1 MKKII
6 LLGILIFLV
15 SGCTSIKSRNLNE
28 LVIDMVSSNVK
39 TTNVSRNG
47 YRFYLPKGINIRESK
62 GFNEILDDVFY
73 EYYLYVDVVEYHNQT
88 EFSYK
93 TNSNA
98 YYSRSLENNGKKGY
112 IEINN
117 YKNNQYL
124 IEIMYNYAKIEVVVY
139 QEDINHAVAYAMAVL
154 TSITYNDNVIENYLS
169 SSILNSN
176 EEEFDIFEVIG
187 RDQYLQVT
195 DEEEK
200 TQEKNDTDYIN

>member
-93 TNSNA
+93 TNNNA

-176 EEEFDIFEVIG
+176 EEEVDIFEVVG
-187 RDQYLQVT
+187 RDLYLQVT